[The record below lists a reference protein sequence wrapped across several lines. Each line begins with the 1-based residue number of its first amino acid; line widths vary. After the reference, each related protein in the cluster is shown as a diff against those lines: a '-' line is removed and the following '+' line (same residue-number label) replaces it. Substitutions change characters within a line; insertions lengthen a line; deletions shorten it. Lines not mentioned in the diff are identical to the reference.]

1 MPGKMQI
8 LRQKVRIATAF
19 SKNSNKK
26 RRRRLRFARRN
37 IEAQLQLGGSSNESI
52 RRRTLLAKTLRKRS
66 KSAFFTHL

>member
-26 RRRRLRFARRN
+26 RRRGLRFARRN

-52 RRRTLLAKTLRKRS
+52 RRRTLLVKTLRKRS

>member
-8 LRQKVRIATAF
+8 LREKVRIATAF

-26 RRRRLRFARRN
+26 RRRGLRFARRN